1 MAKIQQKHQI
11 NHFCFLHTSEYTLLA
26 TSVMELHKI
35 VANGITPEP
44 PFI

>member
-11 NHFCFLHTSEYTLLA
+11 NHFCFLHTSELLA
-26 TSVMELHKI
+26 ASVMELHKI